1 MCLLND
7 ACLQRGTFQGEQI
20 LPKEWIDYS
29 LTPVSNSDS
38 PGGGKYGA
46 GWWLGGYPSALLPS
60 SHWAES
66 SRKPKCGLPAGLEQR
81 MRRGI

>member
-1 MCLLND
+1 MCLLIR
-7 ACLQRGTFQGEQI
+7 ACLQKGMFQGEQI

-46 GWWLGGYPSALLPS
+46 GWWLNGYPSALSPF
-60 SHWAES
+60 
-66 SRKPKCGLPAGLEQR
+66 
-81 MRRGI
+81 

>member
-1 MCLLND
+1 M
-7 ACLQRGTFQGEQI
+7 FQGERI

-46 GWWLGGYPSALLPS
+46 GWWLNGYPSTLLPFS
-60 SHWAES
+60 DCAVLRET
-66 SRKPKCGLPAGLEQR
+66 L
-81 MRRGI
+81 

>member
-1 MCLLND
+1 MVSD
-7 ACLQRGTFQGEQI
+7 HRADTSAYLQGGTFQGEQL

-60 SHWAES
+60 PHQAAFQQS
-66 SRKPKCGLPAGLEQR
+66 
-81 MRRGI
+81 